1 MLAGYAAADADDPI
15 AGKRWSLEHGFIPR
29 DDHFERLRAMG
40 LVVSVQNHLYLAGP
54 SLVKYWGPERA
65 AWTTPVRRYLDEGLP
80 VAAGTDS
87 AVVPYPPLWAMYHF
101 VSRDTISG
109 GVFGEDQRITREEA
123 LRAATI
129 GNAFLT
135 FEEELKGSIE
145 PGKLADLV
153 VLSDDIMQ
161 GPVEQIEATTVLLT
175 MVGGEIVFEHPEFNV
190 E

>member
-1 MLAGYAAADADDPI
+1 M
-15 AGKRWSLEHGFIPR
+15 
-29 DDHFERLRAMG
+29 
-40 LVVSVQNHLYLAGP
+40 
-54 SLVKYWGPERA
+54 
-65 AWTTPVRRYLDEGLP
+65 
-80 VAAGTDS
+80 
-87 AVVPYPPLWAMYHF
+87 PYPPLWVIYHF

-153 VLSDDIMQ
+153 VLSDDIMRV
-161 GPVEQIEATTVLLT
+161 PVEQIEATTVLLT
-175 MVGGEIVFEHPEFNV
+175 MVGGKIVYEHPGFDAAR
-190 E
+190 